1 MNYSFY
7 LFSKLF
13 DVIIGHEYE
22 YDLMFQDITNL
33 YKLYEIS
40 THNDENL
47 PEYECMVNFLRN
59 NLDYIKNQEY
69 LIDINKL

>member
-13 DVIIGHEYE
+13 DVIIGH
-22 YDLMFQDITNL
+22 
-33 YKLYEIS
+33 
-40 THNDENL
+40 
-47 PEYECMVNFLRN
+47 EYECMVNFLRN